1 MESRRTRYKTGVYGK
16 EDIDLVSLLQD
27 FIDKKF
33 NGEVGALAIFIGKV
47 KGFSVEGIDV
57 SHLEIETYKEH
68 ADKTLEKICEEVRER
83 HRLAYAGIWHLIGR
97 FNIGEPIVIVVAA
110 GKSRKEVFKALPE
123 LVERY
128 KKEPALFKKEVY
140 IDGSYR
146 WLEE

>member
-1 MESRRTRYKTGVYGK
+1 MESGKVRYKVGVYNK
-16 EDIDLVSLLQD
+16 EDIDLASLLQD
-27 FIDKKF
+27 FIDEKF
-33 NGEVGALAIFIGKV
+33 NGEVGALAIFVGKV
-47 KGFSVEGIDV
+47 KSSSIQDVKV

-68 ADKTLEKICEEVRER
+68 ADRTLEKICNEIKEK
-83 HRLAYAGIWHLIGR
+83 HGLAYAGIWHLIGR
-97 FNIGEPIVIVVAA
+97 FNIGEPLVLVVAA
-110 GKSRKEVFKALPE
+110 GRSRKEVFNALPE